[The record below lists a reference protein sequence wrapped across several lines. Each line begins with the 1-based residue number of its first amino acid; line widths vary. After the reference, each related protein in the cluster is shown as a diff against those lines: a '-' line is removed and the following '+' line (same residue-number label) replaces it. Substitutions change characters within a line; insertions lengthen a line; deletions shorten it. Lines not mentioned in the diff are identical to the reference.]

1 VPDAEYW
8 IVGGGDDRPRLES
21 RAQELGIATSV
32 RFLGSVSPEELAVCY
47 DKCCVFAM
55 PARTELD
62 ADTPRGEG
70 FGIVFLEAMVRGKP
84 VLGPRVGAPAEFIRS
99 GEHGLLVDPASAAEV
114 AGALIEL
121 LEDRARA
128 RQMGVAGREWVLRE
142 FSFEK
147 FCERLREGLQA

>member
-1 VPDAEYW
+1 M
-8 IVGGGDDRPRLES
+8 GGGDDRSRLES
-21 RAQELGIATSV
+21 RAQELGIASSV
-32 RFLGSVSPEELAVCY
+32 RFLGSVSPEDLVVCY

-62 ADTPRGEG
+62 ARTPRGEG

-99 GEHGLLVDPASAAEV
+99 GEHGLLVDPSSAAEV
-114 AGALIEL
+114 ASALIEL
-121 LEDRARA
+121 LKDPARA
-128 RQMGVAGREWVLRE
+128 HEMGVAAREWVLRE

-147 FCERLREGLQA
+147 FCERLREGLQE